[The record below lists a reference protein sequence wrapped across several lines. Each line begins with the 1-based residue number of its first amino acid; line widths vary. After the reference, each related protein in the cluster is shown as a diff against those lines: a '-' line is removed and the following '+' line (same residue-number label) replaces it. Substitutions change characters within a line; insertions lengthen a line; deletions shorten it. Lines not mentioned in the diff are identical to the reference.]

1 MNIKSWSRKVV
12 VMVLAM
18 LSFGGSAAAVN
29 YTADNVA
36 IMRHVVC
43 APMTPMTLSAPHDSG
58 TLLFSD
64 SPEYAED
71 SGILYTDRIS
81 GDSRVYFYHVNQT
94 TSPK

>member
-1 MNIKSWSRKVV
+1 
-12 VMVLAM
+12 MVLAM

-58 TLLFSD
+58 TLLF
-64 SPEYAED
+64 PIVPNTPKIAAYYIQIE
-71 SGILYTDRIS
+71 LVVTVVCIS
-81 GDSRVYFYHVNQT
+81 ITLIRQLVLKDSRRRL
-94 TSPK
+94 